1 MSEGVTVRAATRE
14 DLGPLGEMAAALV
27 RFHHAID
34 ERRFFMAAG
43 VEQGYRRWFGK
54 ELENPDAVLLAGV
67 GADGAVLGYA
77 YGRVE
82 ERDWNQ
88 LLGRHAALHDILVKP
103 EARGTGLGRALLDAF
118 CAEVKG
124 RGAPRVVLHTAY
136 TNAVAQSLFKARGF
150 RPTMIEMTLEL
161 ED

>member
-1 MSEGVTVRAATRE
+1 MSEGARVRAATMG
-14 DLGPLGEMAAALV
+14 DLGPLGEMAGALV

-34 ERRFFMAAG
+34 DRRFFMARG
-43 VEQGYRRWFGK
+43 VEQGYRRWFAQ

-67 GADGAVLGYA
+67 GEDGAVLGYA
-77 YGRVE
+77 YGRLE
-82 ERDWNQ
+82 ARDWNQ

-103 EARGTGLGRALLDAF
+103 EARGSGLGRALLDAF
-118 CAEVKG
+118 CAAVKA

-136 TNAVAQSLFKARGF
+136 TNEAAQSLFKARGF

-161 ED
+161 DD